1 MAHHKLGML
10 AGHHASTI
18 SCEGC
23 IQNKVP
29 EEAVAG
35 GNKRPGDPVW
45 LKSMDMVNN
54 LVARVVHT

>member
-1 MAHHKLGML
+1 ML